1 MKLFNKNFSL
11 VVLGQIVSLFAASIL
26 RFALSTYILDITG
39 RPDLFALVFAVSA
52 VPGVLLSPL
61 GGAIADRFN
70 RRNLMVI
77 FDFASSTVA
86 LSAALLFARGF
97 LSIPVIGIIMT
108 LLAMISFIYQP
119 AVQASIPV
127 LQTEG
132 NLEKANGIVMGVGAL
147 SGLSG
152 PIVGGL
158 LYGLVGLKVLI
169 EISCLAFFLSAVME
183 IFIEIPFEKKSIS
196 QSMAVL
202 IFKDIKDGFYYVT
215 KRKPEIFKIMTLAA
229 LLNLFLVPFF
239 IIGLPYI
246 YRITLGLTDRLYG
259 LSLGVIEL
267 STIVG
272 ALTVRLVTKRM
283 QLNTLYKWIF
293 VISAFFAPLA
303 LAFVPQVLKRGF
315 LAPFFILNLFAIP
328 IAVMV
333 TQLSIFVV
341 TAIQKE
347 TPNDLLGKVMATI
360 TAVSQSAAPLGQLLY
375 GGLFAALKGAIYVPL
390 LIIGVIVF
398 LIGLVGKTF
407 KLN

>member
-1 MKLFNKNFSL
+1 VKLFNKNFSL

-86 LSAALLFARGF
+86 LSAALLFAQG
-97 LSIPVIGIIMT
+97 LLTVSVVGIIMT

-169 EISCLAFFLSAVME
+169 EISCLAFFLQAWR
-183 IFIEIPFEKKSIS
+183 FLLKF
-196 QSMAVL
+196 L
-202 IFKDIKDGFYYVT
+202 L
-215 KRKPEIFKIMTLAA
+215 RKNPLARA
-229 LLNLFLVPFF
+229 WLC
-239 IIGLPYI
+239 
-246 YRITLGLTDRLYG
+246 
-259 LSLGVIEL
+259 LSLRI
-267 STIVG
+267 
-272 ALTVRLVTKRM
+272 
-283 QLNTLYKWIF
+283 
-293 VISAFFAPLA
+293 
-303 LAFVPQVLKRGF
+303 
-315 LAPFFILNLFAIP
+315 
-328 IAVMV
+328 
-333 TQLSIFVV
+333 
-341 TAIQKE
+341 
-347 TPNDLLGKVMATI
+347 
-360 TAVSQSAAPLGQLLY
+360 
-375 GGLFAALKGAIYVPL
+375 
-390 LIIGVIVF
+390 
-398 LIGLVGKTF
+398 
-407 KLN
+407 